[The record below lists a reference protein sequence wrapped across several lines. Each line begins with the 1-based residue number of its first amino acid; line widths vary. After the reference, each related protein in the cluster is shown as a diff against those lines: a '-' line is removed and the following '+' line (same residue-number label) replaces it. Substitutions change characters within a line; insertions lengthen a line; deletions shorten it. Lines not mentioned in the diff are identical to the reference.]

1 MISLDISA
9 QGLEAIIA
17 ELEPTEKQANKALSR
32 TLNKMAKWVQTRTVK
47 GLSTELQ
54 IVQKIIRRRMRKTTI
69 QKTSDGWSLKLWYG
83 LNEISLIHLNARET
97 KRGVTAGK
105 HKRDSA
111 FIAKGQVFKR
121 AGKGRLPLE
130 KQTVEIKEKADAYL
144 SDQAFSNGYQEQFF
158 KVLEHELKWQMR

>member
-1 MISLDISA
+1 MILLDINA
-9 QGLEAIIA
+9 QGIEAVIA
-17 ELEPTEKQANKALSR
+17 ELEPTEKQAKAALGR
-32 TLNKMAKWVQTRTVK
+32 ALNKMAKWIQTRTVK
-47 GLSTELQ
+47 GLSHELQ
-54 IVQKIIRRRMRKTTI
+54 IMQKIIRRRMRKTTI
-69 QKTSDGWSLKLWYG
+69 QKTNTGWTINLWYG

-121 AGKGRLPLE
+121 IGKGRLPIE
-130 KQTVEIKEKADAYL
+130 KQTIEIKTKADAYL
-144 SDQAFSNGYQEQFF
+144 SGQAFTDGYKEQFF

>member
-9 QGLEAIIA
+9 QGIESIIA
-17 ELEPTEKQANKALSR
+17 ELEPTEKQVNTALSR
-32 TLNKMAKWVQTRTVK
+32 TLNKMAKWIQTRTVK
-47 GLSTELQ
+47 GL
-54 IVQKIIRRRMRKTTI
+54 RRMRKTTI
-69 QKTSDGWSLKLWYG
+69 QKTNTGWTINLWYG

-97 KRGVTAGK
+97 KRGVTSGK

-121 AGKGRLPLE
+121 QGKGRLPLE
-130 KQTVEIKEKADAYL
+130 KQTLEIKEKADSYL
-144 SDQAFSNGYQEQFF
+144 DGQAFSNGYQEQFF